1 MCMTRHPLIG
11 VSADGLMQLRPP
23 DDHDMPVYAAVE
35 IKTKISSALIAE
47 ARHVRSAYGAYFEC
61 TIASEV
67 WFKAVP
73 WAYRGQLVHQA
84 LVLSL
89 DKVVLVM
96 ATVYGLIYSVV
107 VDVPGSCR
115 DTYLTSLL
123 RYRSLL
129 EWAYDNSPVRLIDF
143 RQS

>member
-1 MCMTRHPLIG
+1 MTRHPLVG

-61 TIASEV
+61 TVGSEV

-89 DKVVLVM
+89 DKVVFVM
-96 ATVYGLIYSVV
+96 ATVYGLIFRGGRRTWVLSGH
-107 VDVPGSCR
+107 VPPAYCATGRCLNGR
-115 DTYLTSLL
+115 MTTRRYGLLT
-123 RYRSLL
+123 
-129 EWAYDNSPVRLIDF
+129 F